1 MANGFWAGR
10 WSVLDARRQAHLTRC
25 RRCAEVTIP
34 HLLPPEGS
42 DENTPLP
49 TPWQGVGADAVNN
62 LTAKLLLTLLPPN
75 SPFFRMDLDEAIMD
89 ELKEELGDEA
99 FKQRVEYK
107 LSQMERRAS
116 KYTEA
121 KQYRVQLFKGIRLLV
136 TIGNCLIERLPSGKL
151 KVYRLDR
158 YTIRRDTDGE
168 VKEIIIRQRIC
179 ADDVPA
185 EMEGVGGVDTANA
198 GAEKTI
204 DLFTYCI
211 RRGDHWEYGQEI
223 MGQVV
228 PDSVGKAPL
237 GKCPFIPLTWTLADG
252 ENYGRGH
259 VEEHL
264 GDFTNLDGL
273 SQSLLEGAQI
283 AALVK
288 FLIESGGTTNIDDVR
303 AAVNGGFAV
312 GNAEDISVL
321 QVDKY
326 ADFKIAYDQAVRLE
340 ERLSRAFL
348 LMHSV
353 QRNAERV
360 TAEEIRLMAQE
371 LEDALGGVYSVLSQE
386 LQLPLATLIIDD
398 MQRQKL
404 MPPLPPGVQP
414 VIVTGF
420 DALGRGHELVKLR
433 SFLQDISPLG
443 EDTIRLYMK
452 VSGFITRMAT
462 SYGIDVAGLV
472 ASEQEVSET
481 LKQQKQD
488 QMIAQFGPEAM
499 KMAGQVAAQ
508 KGNNGK

>member
-1 MANGFWAGR
+1 MSDGFWAGR
-10 WSVLDARRQAHLTRC
+10 FTVLDSRRQAHLTRC

-62 LTAKLLLTLLPPN
+62 LTAKLLLTLMPPN
-75 SPFFRMDLDEAIMD
+75 SPFFKMDIDEAIMD
-89 ELKEELGDEA
+89 ELKNELGEED
-99 FKQRVEYK
+99 FKQRVQYK
-107 LSQMERRAS
+107 LAQMERRAT
-116 KYTEA
+116 KYTEQ
-121 KQYRVQLFKGIRLLV
+121 KQYRVQLFKALRLLV
-136 TIGNCLIERLPSGKL
+136 CIGNCLLERLPSGKL

-158 YTIRRDTDGE
+158 YTVRRDTDGE
-168 VKEIIIRQRIC
+168 VKEIIIKQNIC

-185 EMEGVGGVDTANA
+185 DMGGVGGIDTKSQ
-198 GAEKTI
+198 GAEQTI
-204 DLFTYCI
+204 PLYTYCI
-211 RRGDHWEYGQEI
+211 RRGDKWETGQEL
-223 MGQVV
+223 MGQLV
-228 PDSVGKAPL
+228 PESDGEYPL

-303 AAVNGGFAV
+303 NAPNGGFAV
-312 GNAEDISVL
+312 GNEDDISVL
-321 QVDKY
+321 HVDKY
-326 ADFKIAYDQAVRLE
+326 ADFKVAFDQAVRLE
-340 ERLSRAFL
+340 DRLSRAFML
-348 LMHSV
+348 VHSV

-398 MQRQKL
+398 MQKQKL
-404 MPPLPPGVQP
+404 MPALPPGVTP

-433 SFLQDISPLG
+433 SFLNDITPLG
-443 EDTIRLYMK
+443 EETLSMWLKIGGY
-452 VSGFITRMAT
+452 ITRVAT
-462 SYGIDVAGLV
+462 AYGIDVAGLV
-472 ASEQEVSET
+472 ASEQEVNNKMKAME
-481 LKQQKQD
+481 QKR
-488 QMIAQFGPEAM
+488 MMEQFGPEVL
-499 KMAGQVAAQ
+499 KAAQ
-508 KGNNGK
+508 AAAQQKGKQA